1 MQTRWSDYVRSH
13 MRGTQR
19 ELSERAE
26 VNEGTISRW
35 LRDSIPAPQEVIKF
49 ARAVG
54 GSPVQA
60 LLMAGYLTPQEANAV
75 VPDLRLDSLDDVVLL
90 DELKRRAILRI
101 Q

>member
-1 MQTRWSDYVRSH
+1 MYGPTCGAPSGSSASGPRS
-13 MRGTQR
+13 MKARLVGGCATQFR
-19 ELSERAE
+19 PRKRSLS
-26 VNEGTISRW
+26 S
-35 LRDSIPAPQEVIKF
+35 
-49 ARAVG
+49 RAVG